1 MFKVAK
7 TAIKIQLGRKMFSS
21 FETLKVTTP
30 KEFVVQ
36 VELNRPDRLNA
47 FNKTMW
53 M

>member
-1 MFKVAK
+1 MS
-7 TAIKIQLGRKMFSS
+7 T
-21 FETLKVTTP
+21 FETLKVTSP

-47 FNKTMW
+47 FNRTMW

>member
-1 MFKVAK
+1 MFKIAK
-7 TAIKIQLGRKMFSS
+7 TVVRSQSGRMLST
-21 FETLKVTTP
+21 FETLKVTSP
-30 KEFVVQ
+30 KEFVMQ

>member
-7 TAIKIQLGRKMFSS
+7 TAVKLQLGRRMLSS
-21 FETLKVTTP
+21 YETLSVTSP
-30 KEFVVQ
+30 KDFVVH